1 MTLNKCSF
9 TNGCD
14 TVFLSAICLCGIR
27 SFNTSASLGK
37 FLRAELGGMQPI
49 RCCSFTMNKYNN
61 GQYISLSRQAQH
73 TIVTDIFQHRSI
85 EACGVLLGFVD
96 ELENWR
102 VEDAYPLPNIFN
114 SPIYF
119 EFNPEDLLQVELM
132 YPEKIIG
139 VYHSHPTGFARASD
153 TDRQNMQRVNVE
165 EQIPWAWLIICGP
178 FDQTTTPQQL
188 SSKKSIAYHHFDK
201 DGLQQVTLRL
211 SESSNTTIDET

>member
-1 MTLNKCSF
+1 
-9 TNGCD
+9 
-14 TVFLSAICLCGIR
+14 
-27 SFNTSASLGK
+27 
-37 FLRAELGGMQPI
+37 MQHI
-49 RCCSFTMNKYNN
+49 RCYPLIMNKYNN

-73 TIVTDIFQHRSI
+73 TIVADIFQRRSI
-85 EACGVLLGFVD
+85 EACGVLVGFVD
-96 ELENWR
+96 KLENWQ

-119 EFNPEDLLQVELM
+119 EFDPADLLQVELT

-178 FDQTTTPQQL
+178 FNQKTIPQQL
-188 SSKKSIAYHHFDK
+188 SSTKSIAYHHFDS
-201 DGLQQVTLRL
+201 DGLQRVTLRL
-211 SESSNTTIDET
+211 SEPSSATTTET